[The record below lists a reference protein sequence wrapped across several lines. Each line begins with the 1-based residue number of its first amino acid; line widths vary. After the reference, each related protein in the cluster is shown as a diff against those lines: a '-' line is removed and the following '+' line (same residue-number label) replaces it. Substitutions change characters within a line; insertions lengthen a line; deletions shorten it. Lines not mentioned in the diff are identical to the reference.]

1 MPFFYTPNE
10 VLISKGWADEK
21 LILIL
26 VACLLSSPI
35 LASSGDVTIPATH
48 LTLRSR
54 GPPLNIFVRRWIV
67 WRHVSMLG
75 VSVSAARNL
84 HARRLRTF
92 FSVLPILAL
101 RIFFCLK
108 KVRQFDKTFSIICNA
123 FVAKWIYIDSGYENF

>member
-1 MPFFYTPNE
+1 MGQRE
-10 VLISKGWADEK
+10 

-26 VACLLSSPI
+26 VACALSSPI

-48 LTLRSR
+48 LTLLRSR

-75 VSVSAARNL
+75 VSVSAARYL
-84 HARRLRTF
+84 HTRRLLRTF

-101 RIFFCLK
+101 RIFPFK
-108 KVRQFDKTFSIICNA
+108 KARYFDKTYGIFCKA
-123 FVAKWIYIDSGYENF
+123 FVGKWIYNDNGNGIF